1 MTASAPQPSQVDP
14 VLAGPRGGWAPAI
27 GASVRIIGY
36 NAHVPEPRFIVHL
49 DDRSMEVEPVD
60 RPTTFEGYD
69 ISAVEAFLLSGERL
83 RPITDGLEW
92 GSVAWTTT
100 G

>member
-60 RPTTFEGYD
+60 RPT
-69 ISAVEAFLLSGERL
+69 RL